1 VADKRA
7 NAGALSIDLQTP
19 GLAMT
24 ATMAPATMAPAT
36 MAPATMA
43 PAAVFAAVVFAAVVF
58 AAVVSFTVEFAE
70 AFAAE
75 SVAVEGRVAVT
86 VRGIAVVSVTPV
98 GTSRQPKDPNQKR
111 AKDNQFYFHYL
122 MRRQAGRMTS
132 GAEELLF
139 TAGLATAATAFR
151 TPASV
156 LTLKPEH

>member
-24 ATMAPATMAPAT
+24 ATMAPATMAPA
-36 MAPATMA
+36 A
-43 PAAVFAAVVFAAVVF
+43 VFAAVVF

>member
-24 ATMAPATMAPAT
+24 ATMAPATMAPA
-36 MAPATMA
+36 A
-43 PAAVFAAVVFAAVVF
+43 VFAAVVF

-75 SVAVEGRVAVT
+75 SVSVEGRVAVT

-139 TAGLATAATAFR
+139 YCGLSDR
-151 TPASV
+151 GDCIQDASQRPYFE
-156 LTLKPEH
+156 T

>member
-1 VADKRA
+1 
-7 NAGALSIDLQTP
+7 
-19 GLAMT
+19 MT
-24 ATMAPATMAPAT
+24 ATMAPATMAT
-36 MAPATMA
+36 
-43 PAAVFAAVVFAAVVF
+43 AAVL

-75 SVAVEGRVAVT
+75 SVAVEGRVAVGGRVAVT
-86 VRGIAVVSVTPV
+86 VRGIAVVSVTLV

-122 MRRQAGRMTS
+122 MRRQAKRMTS

>member
-1 VADKRA
+1 
-7 NAGALSIDLQTP
+7 
-19 GLAMT
+19 MT
-24 ATMAPATMAPAT
+24 ATMAPAAMAPAA
-36 MAPATMA
+36 MEPATME
-43 PAAVFAAVVFAAVVF
+43 PAAVFAAVMFAAVEF
-58 AAVVSFTVEFAE
+58 AAVESFTVEFAE

-98 GTSRQPKDPNQKR
+98 GTSRQPEDRNQKR
-111 AKDNQFYFHYL
+111 AKDKQFYFHYL

-132 GAEELLF
+132 GAEELPF

>member
-1 VADKRA
+1 
-7 NAGALSIDLQTP
+7 
-19 GLAMT
+19 MT
-24 ATMAPATMAPAT
+24 ATMAPAAMAPAT
-36 MAPATMA
+36 ME
-43 PAAVFAAVVFAAVVF
+43 PAAVLAAVMFAAVMF

-98 GTSRQPKDPNQKR
+98 GTSRQPEDRNQKR
-111 AKDNQFYFHYL
+111 AKDKQFYFHYL

-132 GAEELLF
+132 GAEELPF

>member
-1 VADKRA
+1 
-7 NAGALSIDLQTP
+7 
-19 GLAMT
+19 MT
-24 ATMAPATMAPAT
+24 ATVEPATVESAAMESESVT
-36 MAPATMA
+36 VES
-43 PAAVFAAVVFAAVVF
+43 AAVESVTVEPI
-58 AAVVSFTVEFAE
+58 TVEFAE

-86 VRGIAVVSVTPV
+86 VRGIAVVSVTPPCV